1 MPKPQLFYLTG
12 EHWLP
17 SYKRKDTKDF
27 SIIFSTPPIIMSTQL
42 HGPISHFYLSSSS
55 SLTIFIQGLYPSP
68 YPPLTLV
75 KHPWWFLDNADL
87 FLSHNGIL
95 FGLHQDMFLSSYFS
109 TILQT
114 IEPGRTAAQGT
125 IPAFPIP
132 CNDISQTTL
141 LSFILLWY
149 YLRTFTTTR
158 DNWLALK
165 SLVLKWGF
173 TQVIVRSLHE
183 LKHLDRQCF
192 PSQQRQILQPC

>member
-1 MPKPQLFYLTG
+1 
-12 EHWLP
+12 
-17 SYKRKDTKDF
+17 
-27 SIIFSTPPIIMSTQL
+27 MSTQF
-42 HGPISHFYLSSSS
+42 HGPISHFHLSSSS
-55 SLTIFIQGLYPSP
+55 SFTIFIQELHPSP

-75 KHPWWFLDNADL
+75 KHPSWFLDNADL

-109 TILQT
+109 TVLQT

-141 LSFILLWY
+141 LSFILLRY
-149 YLRTFTTTR
+149 YPRSFTTTR
-158 DNWLALK
+158 DNWLAIR
-165 SLVLKWGF
+165 SLALKWGF

-183 LKHLDRQCF
+183 LKHLDRLRLSSRRRQSF
-192 PSQQRQILQPC
+192 NLTSPYFVNTVQLQQLGNQHVQAAITEDVEEN